1 MTNKTASSRVRFAP
15 SPTGRAHLGA
25 ARTALYNYLFA
36 RQLGG
41 EFILRIEDTDQKR
54 FVEGAEEELMAGLRW
69 LGIEWDEGPDI
80 GGPCAPYRQSERKE
94 IYQKYAQ
101 QLIDDGYAYPCF
113 CAAQRLA
120 EVRNQQ
126 MKNKQNPRY
135 DGTCRDL
142 SIEEANRRIADGEK
156 HVVRFKMPREG
167 STTITDVVRGEITV
181 EHTQLDDTILVK
193 SDGLAVYHLAAM
205 VDDHLM
211 GITHVIRGSEWLP
224 SFPLHGRIY
233 AAFGWEMPE
242 FVHLSVFLKPSG
254 KGKMSKREA
263 AEAIKDGHSIFVQ
276 DLRDLGYL
284 PEAVVNWI
292 ALMGWSYDDRSEFFT
307 LADLV
312 NKFSLERLNPSP
324 AAIDFTR
331 FDHFNGLHIRALA
344 DSDLAELLK
353 PFLAAAGIVADDT
366 TLLRIAPLVKERL
379 VTLDDIVDWAAF
391 FFKEN
396 VNPLPEDLV
405 AKKLDA
411 AQSAQVARRAFSI
424 LSGLPNAALETTEE
438 PLRQLVA
445 EMELKPGQVFGVL
458 RAAVTGQKVSPPLFE
473 SMEIIG
479 REMVLERVQHAAEL
493 LEELAATAASEG

>member
-1 MTNKTASSRVRFAP
+1 MTQNSGSPRVRFAP

-41 EFILRIEDTDQKR
+41 RFILRIEDTDQKR
-54 FVEGAEEELMAGLRW
+54 FVEGAEEEMMAGLRW

-80 GGPCAPYRQSERKE
+80 GGSCAPYRQSERKE
-94 IYQKYAQ
+94 IYQAHAQ
-101 QLIDDGYAYPCF
+101 QLIDDGFAYPCF
-113 CAAQRLA
+113 CTAQRLA

-142 SIEEANRRIADGEK
+142 PIEEARRRIAAGDK
-156 HVVRFKMPREG
+156 HVVRFKMPPEG
-167 STTITDVVRGEITV
+167 STTVTDVVRGEITV
-181 EHTQLDDTILVK
+181 DHAQLDDTILVK

-205 VDDHLM
+205 ADDHLM
-211 GITHVIRGSEWLP
+211 GVTHVIRGSEWLP

-233 AAFGWEMPE
+233 DAFGWEMPQ

-263 AEAIKDGHSIFVQ
+263 AEAIKDGHSIFIQ

-292 ALMGWSYDDRSEFFT
+292 ALMGWSYDDRTEFFT
-307 LADLV
+307 LDDLV
-312 NKFSLERLNPSP
+312 DKFSLEKVNPSP

-331 FDHFNGLHIRALA
+331 FDHFNGLHIRAL
-344 DSDLAELLK
+344 SVEDLAGRLK
-353 PFLAAAGIVADDT
+353 PYLAAAGIEADDAA
-366 TLLRIAPLVKERL
+366 LLKIAPLVQERL

-391 FFKEN
+391 FFKEE
-396 VNPLPEDLV
+396 VEPLPEDLV

-411 AQSAQVARRAFSI
+411 ARSAEVARRAFDI
-424 LSGLPNAALETTEE
+424 LSGLPDADLETTEE

-445 EMELKPGQVFGVL
+445 DMELNPGQVFGVL

-479 REMVLERVQHAAEL
+479 RQKVLARVQRAAKI
-493 LEELAATAASEG
+493 LEGLTASEG